1 LEGAAHA
8 DSAWAARFPM
18 ATKPAKSLRELRLRA
33 NPAYELVLFDRLSP
47 SERQALEGLAGDP
60 DGYGVLRPREDPH
73 LSIKSV
79 SRDMALLWFTLQSP
93 GPLPR
98 YVIQTLGE
106 QCDQVI
112 GQMVL
117 DGILAIEADGEM
129 LSGPAARSLVCAE
142 QAESGPETRLAAL
155 SRRALE
161 FAEALEITDAVRL
174 SLHLYLYNRM
184 PASRRW
190 RHLLDDQA
198 AVERHLGIGNGA
210 TARLLER
217 GWTRLPTGGGVEG
230 WMAWQ
235 SQRAVHDHD
244 SPTTYKLYVSPA
256 CSELN
261 AGFQATAE
269 ATALS
274 RAFFCKVGS
283 DVHGLLRPDKIVVY
297 FREFADLQ
305 ETAACILEKL
315 ERCPAHG
322 VPFTAEVAGAGLL
335 SWGIDPPTEQHSVP
349 WLERESWRLRICNR
363 LATALSLAKA
373 SAPTG
378 ISAWRF
384 AVDRLRLEGIDT
396 ETWAPTR
403 ALTWAEPARR

>member
-1 LEGAAHA
+1 
-8 DSAWAARFPM
+8 M
-18 ATKPAKSLRELRLRA
+18 AIQPAKSLRESRLCA

-47 SERQALEGLAGDP
+47 SDRQALEGLGRDP
-60 DGYGVLRPREDPH
+60 DGYGVLRPREDVH

-129 LSGPAARSLVCAE
+129 LSGPAARALVCAE
-142 QAESGPETRLAAL
+142 HAESGPESSLAAL

-161 FAEALEITDAVRL
+161 YAEALEITDAVALSARL
-174 SLHLYLYNRM
+174 YMYNRL
-184 PASRRW
+184 PASPGW
-190 RHLLDDQA
+190 RHLLSDQP
-198 AVERHLGIGNGA
+198 AVERHLGIRNGA
-210 TARLLER
+210 TTRMLER
-217 GWTRLPTGGGVEG
+217 GWTRLPSGGGVQG

-235 SQRAVHDHD
+235 SQRTLHDYD

-256 CSELN
+256 CSELR

-274 RAFFCKVGS
+274 RAFHWKAGS
-283 DVHGLLRPDKIVVY
+283 DVYGLLRPDKIVVY

-305 ETAACILEKL
+305 ETAARILDNL
-315 ERCPAHG
+315 ERCPAQG
-322 VPFTAEVAGAGLL
+322 VPFTAEVAGGGLL

-349 WLERESWRLRICNR
+349 WLERESWRLRISNR
-363 LATALSLAKA
+363 LATALLLATA
-373 SAPTG
+373 SARTG

-384 AVDRLRLEGIDT
+384 AMDRLRLEGIDT
-396 ETWAPTR
+396 ETWTPTR
-403 ALTWAEPARR
+403 ALTWAEPAGR

>member
-1 LEGAAHA
+1 ME
-8 DSAWAARFPM
+8 
-18 ATKPAKSLRELRLRA
+18 TKPAKSLREVRLRA

-47 SERQALEGLAGDP
+47 SERQTLEGLAGDP

-73 LSIKSV
+73 KSIKSV
-79 SRDMALLWFTLQSP
+79 SRDMALLWFTLQNP

-117 DGILAIEADGEM
+117 DGIFAIEADGEL
-129 LSGPAARSLVCAE
+129 LSGPAARAIVCAE

-155 SRRALE
+155 SCRALE
-161 FAEALEITDAVRL
+161 YADALEITNAVQL
-174 SLHLYLYNRM
+174 SFNLYMYHRI
-184 PASRRW
+184 PATRGW
-190 RHLLDDQA
+190 RHLLADQA
-198 AVERHLGIGNGA
+198 AVERHLGVDNGA
-210 TARLLER
+210 GARWLER
-217 GWTRLPTGGGVEG
+217 RWTRLPSGGALQG
-230 WMAWQ
+230 WMAWR
-235 SQRAVHDHD
+235 SQRSLLDHD

-256 CSELN
+256 CSELR

-269 ATALS
+269 ATAMS
-274 RAFFCKVGS
+274 RAFFCKVGN
-283 DVHGLLRPDKIVVY
+283 DVYGLLRPDKIVVY

-305 ETAACILEKL
+305 ETAAHILEKL

-363 LATALSLAKA
+363 LASALSLAKA

-384 AVDRLRLEGIDT
+384 AMVRLRLEGIDT